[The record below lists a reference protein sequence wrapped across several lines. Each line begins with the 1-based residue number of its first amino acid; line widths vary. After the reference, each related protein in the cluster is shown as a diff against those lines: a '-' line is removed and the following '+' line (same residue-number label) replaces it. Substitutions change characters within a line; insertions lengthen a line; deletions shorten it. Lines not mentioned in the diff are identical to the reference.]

1 MKEKRAF
8 DISSAGLHI
17 IAMACMLCDHIWA
30 TAAGSMDVLTC
41 IGRLAF
47 PIFAFLIVEGYFH
60 TRSLRRYVLRLL
72 GWALLAELPFNLMM
86 SGGLLYPIHQN
97 AIWTLLIG
105 LLLVHLN
112 ERTRNKKLFAR
123 ILVGIGTVLLG
134 AVMGIVTFADYYAAG
149 VLMVLA
155 FYFFRGRK
163 WWCFLGQLAAMWY
176 LNVVVLSGLYYEVEL
191 FGHSFE
197 LVRQGFALLAL
208 VPIWLY
214 KGRKGLH
221 SRAFSFICYAFYPA
235 HMLLL
240 YLIMLI

>member
-17 IAMACMLCDHIWA
+17 LAMAFMLCDHLWA
-30 TAAGSMDVLTC
+30 TVVTGADILTC
-41 IGRLAF
+41 IGRMTF
-47 PIFAFLIVEGYFH
+47 PIFAFLVVEGYFH
-60 TRSLRRYVLRLL
+60 TRSLRRYILRLL

-112 ERTRNKKLFAR
+112 ERSRSKKLPVR

-176 LNVVVLSGLYYEVEL
+176 LNVVVISGLYYEVEV
-191 FGHSFE
+191 FGYSFE
-197 LVRQGFALLAL
+197 LVRQGLALLAL

-214 KGRKGLH
+214 KGRKGL
-221 SRAFSFICYAFYPA
+221 SGRTFSLVCYAFYPV
-235 HMLLL
+235 HMLILYFAMLL
-240 YLIMLI
+240 